1 MSSFVWWSVVL
12 YILNFILLF
21 SDLASPLPWGQWEI
35 CLLVSF
41 SHIAT
46 NNIYMPKYLLLE
58 MFSSSLIKLSNNL
71 YYQTC
76 KFCNFS
82 TSKSTDTKVSIVASG
97 HVLCFRVCLL
107 LQLPVWWLCPQ
118 WQCLRWSEGAQKC
131 PQCYSHPVLHRRR
144 VPGQET
150 APLILPHSRCLTVSP
165 LTPPPLDN
173 FFQVFWPFLMSVNK
187 PSDPSLSFFV
197 SVVKVACFLGFFPNH
212 MKWFAFHSFRSTADE
227 DDKNITADF
236 HRK

>member
-1 MSSFVWWSVVL
+1 MSQHLMSLKKKIFLSSFVWWSVIL

-82 TSKSTDTKVSIVASG
+82 PSKSTDTKVSIVASG

-131 PQCYSHPVLHRRR
+131 PQCYSHPVLYRRR

-165 LTPPPLDN
+165 LTPPPPLDN

-197 SVVKVACFLGFFPNH
+197 SVVKVACFWGFFFKSYE
-212 MKWFAFHSFRSTADE
+212 MVCISLF
-227 DDKNITADF
+227 
-236 HRK
+236 